1 MATPTPVTVDTPV
14 PAFKKVPV
22 KMPDGSMKDHNFP
35 SSMSDEDIG
44 SALTSMYPPTP
55 PVQNEPFADFM
66 NEAGRLIST
75 GTMGKDEQQMVA
87 NGAQYLSD
95 KGDAIFDTT
104 AMSAQEAIGAF
115 QEVGTKLQQGTLG
128 APTDDPA
135 MANPL
140 SLAADL
146 ARPLLKTVELTT
158 NEGINAWKQT
168 WGKSIAIDNSL
179 VRNGVSAIKDSSI
192 ANFAMTALGEG
203 MEAWGAFEEK
213 YPLEAGILRDTGVVS
228 EVAIPKLGAI
238 PGTRMGLKQV
248 EKGNRRIQEL
258 RKNGITNMLMPA
270 TRVGDG
276 VTETAKGPLGT
287 QNKKY
292 IPTEAEDTMIE
303 AVGLVDD
310 VDPTK
315 WNTHNYDVIYKES
328 KKLTQDTK
336 VALTKAGNPYV
347 NIDTLKADLQTIVN
361 DITSMEGYD
370 SLFQNGERFA
380 EGYFKEAIKLLDNLP
395 VQSIKDKG
403 PRVLHLLEMRKQFDA
418 YVEAGSRV
426 YDPAKHSAKQTAARQ
441 IRDAINQ
448 RIKAATPNGDAH
460 DLMNR
465 THQLINAQDVL
476 KPLVAKE
483 ANNSLIEMGRKAAS
497 SANLPS
503 TPLALAA
510 TGVYAG
516 GAAAATFGGG
526 AAGLAAFGG
535 ATAGT
540 YGAYRAWKS
549 LTNGKRRRFVGRA
562 LKEFNASPGD
572 FAIERIYLLELLKQT
587 EEEEKQEAK

>member
-14 PAFKKVPV
+14 PAFKTIPV
-22 KMPDGSMKDHNFP
+22 KMPDGSMKNHNFP
-35 SSMSDEDIG
+35 SSMTDEDIN
-44 SALTSMYPPTP
+44 SALAVTYPPTP

-66 NEAGRLIST
+66 NAAKGLGQDVQKT
-75 GTMGKDEQQMVA
+75 VA
-87 NGAQYLSD
+87 AGAQYLSD
-95 KGDAIFDTT
+95 KGDAMFDTT
-104 AMSAQEAIGAF
+104 AMSAQEAMGAF
-115 QEVGTKLQQGTLG
+115 QEAGQKLQEGELG

-146 ARPLLKTVELTT
+146 ARPLLKTAELIS

-168 WGKSIAIDNSL
+168 WGKSIVIDNAV
-179 VRNGVSAIKDSSI
+179 VRNGLSAIKDSAV
-192 ANFAMTALGEG
+192 ANYAMTALGEG
-203 MEAWGAFEEK
+203 MESWGVFEEK

-238 PGTRMGLKQV
+238 PGVKMGRKQV
-248 EKGNRRIQEL
+248 AKGTVRVQRL
-258 RKNGITNMLMPA
+258 RKNGITQMLTPE

-276 VTETAKGPLGT
+276 VTSVEKGPMGT
-287 QNKKY
+287 QNKTY
-292 IPTEAEDTMIE
+292 TPSSPEDTMIE

-315 WNTHNYDVIYKES
+315 WNTHNYSAIYKEA
-328 KKLTQDTK
+328 KKLTEDTK
-336 VALTKAGNPYV
+336 IALRKAGNPYV
-347 NIDTLKADLQTIVN
+347 NVDTLKADLQKVVD
-361 DITSMEGYD
+361 DIATMDGYD
-370 SLFQNGERFA
+370 SLYQNGQKFA
-380 EGYFKEAIKLLDNLP
+380 EGYFQEAIKLLNDLP
-395 VQSIKDKG
+395 VQSVTDKG

-418 YVEAGSRV
+418 YVEAGSKV
-426 YDPAKHSAKQTAARQ
+426 YDEAKHSAKQTAARQ

-465 THQLINAQDVL
+465 THNLIKAQDVL
-476 KPLVAKE
+476 IPLVAKE
-483 ANNSLIEMGRKAAS
+483 ANNSLLEIGRKAAS
-497 SANLPS
+497 AANLPK

-510 TGVYAG
+510 TGTY
-516 GAAAATFGGG
+516 GAAGLASAFGGG
-526 AAGLAAFGG
+526 AAGLSIFAG

-540 YGAYRAWKS
+540 YAAYKGWKA
-549 LTNGKRRRFVGRA
+549 LTNGKRRQFVGRA